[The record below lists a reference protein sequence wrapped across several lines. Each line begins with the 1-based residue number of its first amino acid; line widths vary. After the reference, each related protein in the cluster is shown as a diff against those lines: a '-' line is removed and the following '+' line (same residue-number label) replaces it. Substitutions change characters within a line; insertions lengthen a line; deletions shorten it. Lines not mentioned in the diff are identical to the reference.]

1 MPVRYICSKC
11 GSVLYVFVPGRD
23 YFGIM
28 TFGELV
34 QKLGIDRCPHCG
46 KKLEKPR
53 LDRVVIR

>member
-1 MPVRYICSKC
+1 VRYICSKC